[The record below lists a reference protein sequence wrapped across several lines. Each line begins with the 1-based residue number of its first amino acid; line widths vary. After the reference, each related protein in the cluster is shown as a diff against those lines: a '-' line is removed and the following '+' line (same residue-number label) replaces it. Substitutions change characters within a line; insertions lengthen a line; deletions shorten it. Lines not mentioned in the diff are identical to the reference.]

1 MSDMAF
7 LRCIHTHLHRDLSK
21 EVWMEWLQS
30 YHSLLL
36 LFFFLLFNS
45 FFEFCFNLNEEAD

>member
-21 EVWMEWLQS
+21 EIWMEWLQS

-36 LFFFLLFNS
+36 FFFFYFLIPFLS
-45 FFEFCFNLNEEAD
+45 FVSI